1 MNPRQLKWAAA
12 AMVVAVILWVV
23 SERTAE
29 QPDDRD
35 MRRVLPEQVEGVDR
49 IVFASPQDTVALRR
63 TAATWTVN
71 GLAIDNMRLA
81 TLFTA
86 LQDSAGSEIVAR
98 SAAVHARM
106 GVDGSGTTFT
116 LFRGDDVVATVLFG
130 NNGADGSSIYAR
142 NEGNDLV
149 YRYDGPLTQLVA
161 LGVDDWRS
169 RVLIN
174 VPAELIARVEV
185 DRGGTSY
192 SLTRQD
198 GSWELSSG
206 APVDTAKVAMLL
218 SRFQPLEARRIAG
231 DEHRDAADFST
242 PERRITLFDAAGVTL
257 AALVYDSLGGVG
269 AGFAVRAQGDET
281 VYQVP
286 WRTLDQIMP
295 PEEGL
300 WAGNSAP

>member
-49 IVFASPQDTVALRR
+49 IVFASLEDTVELRR
-63 TAATWTVN
+63 TATTWTVN
-71 GLAIDNMRLA
+71 GLEIDNMRLA
-81 TLFTA
+81 TLFAA
-86 LQDSAGSEIVAR
+86 LQDSAGSEVVAT
-98 SAAVHARM
+98 SATVHARM

-116 LFRGDDVVATVLFG
+116 LFRGDDVVAMVLFG
-130 NNGADGSSIYAR
+130 NSGADESSIYAR
-142 NEGNDLV
+142 NEGDDLV
-149 YRYDGPLTQLVA
+149 YRYDGLLTQLVA
-161 LGVDDWRS
+161 LGVNDWRS
-169 RVLIN
+169 RVLMN
-174 VPAELIARVEV
+174 VPVESLARVEV
-185 DRGGTSY
+185 DRAGITSA
-192 SLTRQD
+192 LTRQG
-198 GSWELSSG
+198 GSWVLSSG
-206 APVDTAKVAMLL
+206 APVDTAKVAMML
-218 SRFQPLEARRIAG
+218 SRFQPLEARRIAS

-269 AGFAVRAQGDET
+269 AGFAVRAKGDET

-295 PEEGL
+295 PEEEL
-300 WAGNSAP
+300 RAGD

>member
-49 IVFASPQDTVALRR
+49 IVFASPEDTVELRR
-63 TAATWTVN
+63 TATAWTVN
-71 GLAIDNMRLA
+71 GLEIDNVRLN

-86 LQDSAGSEIVAR
+86 LLDSTGSEVVAT

-106 GVDGSGTTFT
+106 GVDGSRTTFT
-116 LFRGDDVVATVLFG
+116 LYRGDEVVATVLFG
-130 NNGADGSSIYAR
+130 NSGADESSIYAR

-149 YRYDGPLTQLVA
+149 YRYDGLLTQLVA
-161 LGVDDWRS
+161 LGVNDWRS
-169 RVLIN
+169 RVLMN
-174 VPAELIARVEV
+174 VPVEAIARVAV
-185 DRGGTSY
+185 DRAGISY
-192 SLTRQD
+192 ALTRQD
-198 GSWELSSG
+198 GSWVLSSG
-206 APVDTAKVAMLL
+206 AAADTAKVAMML
-218 SRFQPLEARRIAG
+218 SRFQPLEARRIAS

-242 PERRITLFDAAGVTL
+242 PERRITLFDAAGVVL
-257 AALVYDSLGGVG
+257 AALVYDSLGGSG
-269 AGFAVRAQGDET
+269 AGFAVRARGDET

-295 PEEGL
+295 PEEEL
-300 WAGNSAP
+300 RAGN